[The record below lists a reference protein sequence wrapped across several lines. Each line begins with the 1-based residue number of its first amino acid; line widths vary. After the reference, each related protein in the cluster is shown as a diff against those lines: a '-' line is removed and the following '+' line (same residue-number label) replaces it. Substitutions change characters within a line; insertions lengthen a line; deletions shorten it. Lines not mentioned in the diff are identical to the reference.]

1 MTKSEL
7 INLLSRKQKHLS
19 NADIEAA
26 VNIILMRMVEEL
38 AKGGRVEIRDFGAF
52 SLRFRA
58 ARIGRN
64 PKTGE
69 SIAMKQTHSV
79 HFKMGA
85 DLKKRVDES
94 SSQYKIKKL

>member
-26 VNIILMRMVEEL
+26 VNIILMRMEEEL

-69 SIAMKQTHSV
+69 LVPISARRVVTFHASQK
-79 HFKMGA
+79 
-85 DLKKRVDES
+85 LKDKVDP
-94 SSQYKIKKL
+94 KL

>member
-7 INLLSRKQKHLS
+7 INVLSSKQKHLS
-19 NADIEAA
+19 NADVEIA
-26 VNIILMRMVEEL
+26 VNIILKCMEDEL

-52 SLRFRA
+52 SLRLRA

-69 SIAMKQTHSV
+69 AIQLEQTHAV

-85 DLKKRVDES
+85 DLKKRVDEL

>member
-1 MTKSEL
+1 
-7 INLLSRKQKHLS
+7 
-19 NADIEAA
+19 
-26 VNIILMRMVEEL
+26 
-38 AKGGRVEIRDFGAF
+38 
-52 SLRFRA
+52 LRFRA

-69 SIAMKQTHSV
+69 AIAMKQTHSV

-85 DLKKRVDES
+85 NLKKRVDES

>member
-7 INLLSRKQKHLS
+7 INILSNKQKHLS
-19 NADIEAA
+19 NADVEIA
-26 VNIILMRMVEEL
+26 VNVILKCIEDAL
-38 AKGGRVEIRDFGAF
+38 AKGGRVEIRDFGSF

-69 SIAMKQTHSV
+69 AVAIEKTHLV

-94 SSQYKIKKL
+94 SSQYPIKKL

>member
-7 INLLSRKQKHLS
+7 INVLSSKQKHLS

-69 SIAMKQTHSV
+69 AIAMEQTHSV

-85 DLKKRVDES
+85 DLKKRVNES
-94 SSQYKIKKL
+94 SSQYKINKL

>member
-7 INLLSRKQKHLS
+7 INLLSCKQKHLS
-19 NADIEAA
+19 NADVEIA
-26 VNIILMRMVEEL
+26 VNIILKSMEDEL

-69 SIAMKQTHSV
+69 VIQLEQTHAV
-79 HFKMGA
+79 HFNVGA
-85 DLKKRVDES
+85 DLKKRVNES
-94 SSQYKIKKL
+94 SNQYPIKKL

>member
-19 NADIEAA
+19 SADIEAA
-26 VNIILMRMVEEL
+26 VNIIIACMEDEL

-69 SIAMKQTHSV
+69 AVAIAQTHAV